1 MVPKIKKGW
10 LEAFRAISCFVKL
23 FFEPFQAFWA
33 FSGLSSL
40 SDPFRTFQTFGG
52 SSSLFEHLWLFWS
65 SIIILFIGI
74 FLWFTNPTPDSP
86 LLQVPGGTKKT
97 ERRRS
102 RSRSR
107 QEIESEL
114 ARKVNEIPMVHDTIE
129 YLLSTYSLI
138 KASTTGSLIKLHI
151 YHVRFNISS
160 CRNEDANRIKI

>member
-1 MVPKIKKGW
+1 MTVVT
-10 LEAFRAISCFVKL
+10 FRVFEFYFKSY
-23 FFEPFQAFWA
+23 FFKQF
-33 FSGLSSL
+33 FS
-40 SDPFRTFQTFGG
+40 RIIN
-52 SSSLFEHLWLFWS
+52 
-65 SIIILFIGI
+65 SIAA
-74 FLWFTNPTPDSP
+74 SP

-138 KASTTGSLIKLHI
+138 KVFNQITT
-151 YHVRFNISS
+151 
-160 CRNEDANRIKI
+160 